1 MPASVLGT
9 PGGEHQDEVII
20 TVVEL
25 TFPLDQFYFQSTK
38 TSVMIINNSDYMCIA
53 AVAKTSL

>member
-20 TVVEL
+20 TVMEL
-25 TFPLDQFYFQSTK
+25 TFPLDQFYF
-38 TSVMIINNSDYMCIA
+38 
-53 AVAKTSL
+53 